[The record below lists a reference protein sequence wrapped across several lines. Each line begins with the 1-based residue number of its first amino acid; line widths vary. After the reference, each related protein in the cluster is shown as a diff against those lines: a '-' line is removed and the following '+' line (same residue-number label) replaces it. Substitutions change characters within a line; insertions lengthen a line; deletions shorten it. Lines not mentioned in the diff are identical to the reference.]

1 MRNPGLWFVVS
12 ILVLLHLLLQVG
24 LGVGGWVPDLLTVA
38 LLLGSREVRLGT
50 GAAMGF
56 VFGLMEDAFSLL
68 AFGANTV
75 TLTVVGIAGAR
86 TRDLFVGDSVLFM
99 MSYLALGTWLRTF
112 LHWLV
117 AGATV
122 RGPFVETLLLQGIPA
137 ALYAAVVGFGAVLV
151 SGGWRAESP
160 SR

>member
-1 MRNPGLWFVVS
+1 MRNPGLWLVVS

-38 LLLGSREVRLGT
+38 LLLGSREVRVGT

-68 AFGANTV
+68 AFGANTI
-75 TLTVVGIAGAR
+75 TLTLTGIVGAR

-99 MSYLALGTWLRTF
+99 MSYLALGTWLRTL

-117 AGATV
+117 AGSTV

-151 SGGWRAESP
+151 SGGWRVETPA
-160 SR
+160 R